1 MCNVGNNGIFIGS
14 QETHGHIQTEVQDT
28 IENSSLNDF
37 PVILTTFSALFLF
50 NCYLGESAQA
60 GAVSLTVLA
69 FSINAEAPSLPAV
82 QQCHAIKAKSG
93 LWTKWGKNVHVCM
106 CMGGGVWM
114 RINGHPQGGSACHHC
129 PLVLRRRKAWLKR
142 GQSRCGDTA
151 SRS

>member
-1 MCNVGNNGIFIGS
+1 MRNVGNNGIFIGS

-106 CMGGGVWM
+106 CMGGGCLDENQWT
-114 RINGHPQGGSACHHC
+114 PPGGLSMPSLPSSVKEEKGMAE
-129 PLVLRRRKAWLKR
+129 KR
-142 GQSRCGDTA
+142 AEQMW
-151 SRS
+151 